1 MPFDRDGELLV
12 QRDSFVDC
20 RGTCRLKWRSV
31 RANWA
36 VQHRYFVDSTNGL
49 LATISDV
56 WSGVVDDLKAT
67 KDELKASKDEVEETH
82 KQLMANQGRL
92 AHKYDHLL
100 NVIKGIESTLH
111 THEQQISYY
120 SCKVVALENEKA
132 KAVKAKFSALEERLE
147 RQEDVMSNL
156 KDEIAY
162 LCSVHCRCGEPA
174 HVATSEVGELE
185 YLDEEV

>member
-1 MPFDRDGELLV
+1 M
-12 QRDSFVDC
+12 
-20 RGTCRLKWRSV
+20 CRLKWRSV

-36 VQHRYFVDSTNGL
+36 VQHHYFVDSTNSS

-56 WSGVVDDLKAT
+56 WSGVANNLKVT

-92 AHKYDHLL
+92 ACKYDHLL
-100 NVIKGIESTLH
+100 NIIKGIESTLH

-132 KAVKAKFSALEERLE
+132 EAIKAKFSALEEWFE
-147 RQEDVMSNL
+147 RQEDAISDL
-156 KDEIAY
+156 KDKVAY
-162 LCSVHCRCGEPA
+162 LCSIYCHCGKPA
-174 HVATSEVGELE
+174 RVATSEVGELE
-185 YLDEEV
+185 YLDEEVQLCLRCVCVHC